1 MTLLRKHIRW
11 LVLAVLAGIVG
22 AVFIHVSVPA
32 RYLSAA
38 EVDVEPNIPA
48 LTIDYTPNMVT
59 EQQVATSGIV
69 LADAARTLGTT
80 STALEKDLSATVSGT
95 SATGGTANVLSIN
108 CSMPTPDSAQ
118 RCAAAVAAAYM
129 AYRNDVSKPARIRAH
144 DPMLVT
150 LVTPAT
156 LPTTKAGVSLKILLP
171 IGAILGLVLGIGAI
185 FVRDHFDHRVR
196 DGADL
201 ERLLDAPVL
210 AVIPRAQH
218 SNDVLI
224 RHPLSATA
232 ESYRYFRE
240 HLNSLSAPPPDGGAV
255 VLLLAGARADD
266 GCTSVAANLAVALA
280 EPGARVLL
288 VDADLRHPSLGKVF
302 SAGPRPGWSDLLAR
316 RASLD
321 EVSVPVPHVPGLRLV
336 TAGDL
341 TIRPA
346 EIFQD
351 TRLARAFLNMRA
363 KADVI
368 VVDSAPVLEASNT
381 IALARASDMVI
392 IVADVRNTT
401 REDVS
406 AAAQQIRAPGPRVIA
421 GALNG
426 VGSALKSQ
434 TWLTPA
440 REGSLSS
447 ESEVPAILA
456 GTVPPRGP
464 NGQHQESFGDAHVYP
479 RDRGDA
485 GTEADDGPGS

>member
-22 AVFIHVSVPA
+22 ALFIHVSVPA

-48 LTIDYTPNMVT
+48 LTIDYAPNMVT
-59 EQQVATSGIV
+59 EQQVATSGVV

-95 SATGGTANVLSIN
+95 NATGGTANVLSIN

-129 AYRNDVSKPARIRAH
+129 AYRNDASQPARIRAH

-156 LPTTKAGVSLKILLP
+156 LPTTSAGVSLKILLP
-171 IGAILGLVLGIGAI
+171 IGAILGLLLGIGAI

-218 SNDVLI
+218 SHDVLI

-240 HLNSLSAPPPDGGAV
+240 HLNSLSTPVPDGGAV
-255 VLLLAGARADD
+255 LLIAGARADD

-280 EPGARVLL
+280 EPGATVLL
-288 VDADLRHPSLGKVF
+288 VDADLRHPSLGRVF
-302 SAGPRPGWSDLLAR
+302 SADRRPGWSDLLAR

-321 EVSVPVPHVPGLRLV
+321 EVAVPVPHVPGLRLV
-336 TAGDL
+336 TAGDA

-346 EIFQD
+346 EIFRD
-351 TRLARAFLNMRA
+351 TRLARAFLDMRA
-363 KADVI
+363 QASVI

-381 IALARASDMVI
+381 IALARASDIVI
-392 IVADVRNTT
+392 IVADVRSTT

-406 AAAQQIRAPGPRVIA
+406 AAAQQIRASGPRVIA

-434 TWLTPA
+434 ARPTLA

-456 GTVPPRGP
+456 GAVPSRGP

-479 RDRGDA
+479 RERGDA